1 MRRFLAAMVVTVLAL
16 GASAAGAAPVRG
28 RSDEAPLQRRD
39 VSFTVANPHEPGQQR
54 TVHGFRIDPACAA
67 TTVVLLQHG
76 LSYTGA
82 AWDFSP
88 EYSVARTLARA
99 GYAVVAIDRLG
110 YGRSELEDGR
120 AVSVEAYASMANQI
134 AGQLRAEFAHVAVG
148 GHSAGAEASETMA
161 GLFGGADA
169 VLALGYHHFPS
180 PELVAEFVSGDVVR
194 AAQDDYE
201 YFMATPEQRA
211 AWFYTEHADPAV
223 VAADNAAAVLT
234 PSGEI
239 HSIGK
244 QPSRYVAGAITVPV
258 FLQFAD
264 HDRLFPVEYADEAA
278 AMFAR
283 SPSVTVDVV
292 PDAGHTFMLHPSGRA
307 AAGRMAAWLA
317 SLPQTPA
324 CLP

>member
-1 MRRFLAAMVVTVLAL
+1 MRRFLAATVVAVLAF
-16 GASAAGAAPVRG
+16 GMSAAVAAPVRG
-28 RSDEAPLQRRD
+28 RSDAAPLQRRD
-39 VSFTVANPHEPGQQR
+39 VSFTVANPHEPGVPR

-76 LSYTGA
+76 LSYTSA

-88 EYSVARTLARA
+88 DYSVARTLARA

-110 YGRSELEDGR
+110 YGRSVLEDGR
-120 AVSVEAYASMANQI
+120 AVSVEAYASMAGQI
-134 AGQLRAEFAHVAVG
+134 AGQLRAEFPHVAVG

-161 GLFGGADA
+161 GVFGGADA

-180 PELVAEFVSGDVVR
+180 PELVVEFASGDAVR

-201 YFMATPEQRA
+201 YFLATPEQRA
-211 AWFYTEHADPAV
+211 AWFYTDDADPAV
-223 VAADNAAAVLT
+223 VAADTAAAVLT

-244 QPSRYVAGAITVPV
+244 QPSRSVAGNISVPV
-258 FLQFAD
+258 FLQLAEA
-264 HDRLFPVEYADEAA
+264 DRLFPVEYADEAA
-278 AMFAR
+278 AMFVRA
-283 SPSVTVDVV
+283 PAVTVDLV

-307 AAGRMAAWLA
+307 GADRMAGWLA
-317 SLPQTPA
+317 SLPQTPP
-324 CLP
+324 CQP